1 MQPLDALVSTQRG
14 VGSEC
19 ERRTACVVVHRH
31 AACGVGGDKGFGAKA
46 AHGLEGWYLPTLK
59 ADLDTLAIRTARP
72 SGTAPQLLAV
82 PDTTSGAGRM
92 LHEEPWETPA
102 AGLYLDRKL
111 VRDAHEVEANVGR
124 VEKDLAPRKSSFVG
138 AGAGDMRVGDVVDF
152 TFAECVC
159 WRAGYRGVNITV
171 RLQLQFAF
179 KLAVFQ
185 GSHRKFLACDP
196 ARALSIANLASYPR
210 ANGRDRSEKS

>member
-31 AACGVGGDKGFGAKA
+31 AACGVGGDIGVWGEGGARA
-46 AHGLEGWYLPTLK
+46 GRLVPPHPQS
-59 ADLDTLAIRTARP
+59 IRTARP

-124 VEKDLAPRKSSFVG
+124 VEKDLAP
-138 AGAGDMRVGDVVDF
+138 
-152 TFAECVC
+152 
-159 WRAGYRGVNITV
+159 
-171 RLQLQFAF
+171 
-179 KLAVFQ
+179 
-185 GSHRKFLACDP
+185 
-196 ARALSIANLASYPR
+196 
-210 ANGRDRSEKS
+210 